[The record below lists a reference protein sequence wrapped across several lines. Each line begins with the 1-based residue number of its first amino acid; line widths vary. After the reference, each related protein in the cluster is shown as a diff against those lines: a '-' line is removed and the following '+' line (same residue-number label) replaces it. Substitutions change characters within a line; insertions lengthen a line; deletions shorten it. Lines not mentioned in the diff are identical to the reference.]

1 MRRWLVFA
9 TAAAASTTGWAQ
21 SRPPVPNPLQTLPR
35 VETPARQP
43 SVTLN
48 VEQQRNDQLAA
59 LMALTLTPTRIDIGG
74 VHSVPFDQVAA
85 LFKPLTGKTVRIAD
99 LVAAADACT
108 KLYQQHDYALSF
120 CFIPAQNFQDG
131 VVTVSVVEGYVAAV
145 DVTGAPGNMERK
157 IRAIASHITA
167 DRPLRRSTFERYIQ
181 TLGMLPGAK
190 IDADIPAPTTTDGA
204 TRLKL
209 AVKRQRYD
217 MSTGIDTN
225 HPGVQGIFAGTLNGM
240 TPLAEQFNAS
250 VLYPPGRGKQQFYSA
265 GYAQMLGSSGLMGRL
280 NASHYYGNP
289 DIDNQLPS
297 YLRHRLTQD
306 RLDLSLS
313 YPLLLSS
320 RRSLILGGGL
330 YGSNQRDKYRNLD
343 NGAQLELQNDVR
355 VLHAELDFTQAA
367 EKRTR
372 KLGFGIAQGLDAL
385 GAASRGLT
393 NIPGAF
399 VANPTDVS
407 FTRYNLNAMQSDTWP
422 AHLVTVAS
430 VVGQY
435 SHYRLPSTE
444 QISFG
449 GPRFALGYDPGSV
462 SGDSGWGASLE
473 LNRSFKVSA
482 KWVTMLTPYV
492 LGQMARVYLNGSRP
506 AADSLQ
512 TAALGL
518 RLTDGKHYTVDVSA
532 AQPVGD
538 KTQDNLAR
546 HTRYDLTFS
555 YQLFP

>member
-1 MRRWLVFA
+1 LVFA
-9 TAAAASTTGWAQ
+9 TAAVTSTAGWAQ
-21 SRPPVPNPLQTLPR
+21 SRPQVANPLQTLPR
-35 VETPARQP
+35 VETPAQQP

-48 VEQQRNDQLAA
+48 VEKQRNDQLAA
-59 LMALTLTPTRIDIGG
+59 LMATTLTPTRIDIGG

-108 KLYQQHDYALSF
+108 KLYQEHDYALSF
-120 CFIPAQNFQDG
+120 CFVPAQTFKDG
-131 VVTVSVVEGYVAAV
+131 VVHVSVVEGYVAEV
-145 DVTGAPGNMERK
+145 DITGKPGNMEKK
-157 IRAIASHITA
+157 IRAIAGHITA

-190 IDADIPAPTTTDGA
+190 IKADIPAPTTTDGA

-209 AVKRQRYD
+209 DVSRQRYD

-225 HPGVQGIFAGTLNGM
+225 HPGVQGIFAGSLNGM
-240 TPLAEQFNAS
+240 TPLAEQLSAS
-250 VLYPPGRGKQQFYSA
+250 ALYPPGRGKQEFYSA

-280 NASHYYGNP
+280 NASHFYGNP

-297 YLRHRLTQD
+297 YLRHRLSQD

-313 YPLLLSS
+313 YPLILAS

-330 YGSNQRDKYRNLD
+330 YGSNQEDKYRNLIT
-343 NGAQLELQNDVR
+343 GAQLALKTDVR

-372 KLGFGIAQGLDAL
+372 KLSFGIAQGLDAM
-385 GAASRGLT
+385 GAGARGVT
-393 NIPGAF
+393 NIPGTQ

-407 FTRYNLNAMQSDTWP
+407 FTRYNLSAMQSDSWP
-422 AHLVTVAS
+422 AHLVSVAS
-430 VVGQY
+430 VTGQY

-449 GPRFALGYDPGSV
+449 GPRFGLGYDPGSV

-473 LNRSFKVSA
+473 LNRPFTVSS
-482 KWVTMLTPYV
+482 KWLKTLTPYV
-492 LGQMARVYLNGSRP
+492 LGQAARVYLNGSRP
-506 AADSLQ
+506 AVDTLQ

-518 RLTDGKHYTVDVSA
+518 RFTDGKHYSVDISA

>member
-1 MRRWLVFA
+1 MRKWLVFA
-9 TAAAASTTGWAQ
+9 TAAVTSTTGWAQ
-21 SRPPVPNPLQTLPR
+21 SRAPVANPLQTLPR
-35 VETPARQP
+35 VETPAAPP
-43 SVTLN
+43 SVTFN
-48 VEQQRNDQLAA
+48 VEKQRNDQLAA

-108 KLYQQHDYALSF
+108 KLYQDHDYALSF
-120 CFIPAQNFQDG
+120 CFVPAQDFKDG
-131 VVTVSVVEGYVAAV
+131 VVQVSVVEGYVAEVNVA
-145 DVTGAPGNMERK
+145 GSPGNMERK

-190 IDADIPAPTTTDGA
+190 IKADIPAPTTTDGA

-209 AVKRQRYD
+209 DVTRQRYD
-217 MSTGIDTN
+217 ASAGIDVN
-225 HPGVQGIFAGTLNGM
+225 HPGVQGLLTGTLNGM
-240 TPLAEQFNAS
+240 TPLAEQLTAS
-250 VLYPPGRGKQQFYSA
+250 ALYPAGRTEQHFYSA
-265 GYAQMLGSSGLMGRL
+265 GYAQMLGSGGLMGRIG
-280 NASHYYGNP
+280 ASHFYGDP
-289 DIDNQLPS
+289 DISRQLPS
-297 YLRHRLTQD
+297 YLRQRLTQD

-320 RRSLILGGGL
+320 RRSLVLGGGV
-330 YGSNQRDKYRNLD
+330 YGSHQSDHYLVRT
-343 NGAQLELQNDVR
+343 NGAQLALKTDTR
-355 VLHAELDFTQAA
+355 VLHAELDFTQVT

-372 KLGFGIAQGLDAL
+372 KLGFGVAQGLDAM
-385 GAASRGLT
+385 GASNRATT
-393 NIPGAF
+393 NVPGALA
-399 VANPTDVS
+399 VNPIDLR
-407 FTRYNLNAMQSDTWP
+407 FTRYSLNAMQSDSWP
-422 AHLVTVAS
+422 AHLVTVAN
-430 VVGQY
+430 VLGQY
-435 SHYRLPSTE
+435 SHYHLPSNE

-449 GPRFALGYDPGSV
+449 GPRFGLGYDPGAV

-473 LNRSFKVSA
+473 LNRPFKVDA
-482 KWVTMLTPYV
+482 KWLKLLTPYAM
-492 LGQMARVYLNGSRP
+492 GQMARVYLNGARP
-506 AADSLQ
+506 LTDTLQ

-518 RLTDGKHYTVDVSA
+518 RLTDGKHYTVDISA

-538 KTQDNLAR
+538 RTQDNLAR

>member
-1 MRRWLVFA
+1 MRKWLVFA
-9 TAAAASTTGWAQ
+9 TAAVTSTAGWAQ
-21 SRPPVPNPLQTLPR
+21 SRTPVANPLQTLPR
-35 VETPARQP
+35 VEAPTPQP

-48 VEQQRNDQLAA
+48 VEKQRNDQLAA
-59 LMALTLTPTRIDIGG
+59 LMALTLTPTRIDIDG
-74 VHSVPFDQVAA
+74 VRSVPFDQVAA

-108 KLYQQHDYALSF
+108 KIYQEHDYALSF
-120 CFIPAQNFQDG
+120 CFVPAQDFKDG
-131 VVTVSVVEGYVAAV
+131 LVKISVVEGYVAEV
-145 DVTGAPGNMERK
+145 DISGAPGNMERK
-157 IRAIASHITA
+157 IRAIAGHITA

-190 IDADIPAPTTTDGA
+190 INADVPAPTTTDGA

-209 AVKRQRYD
+209 GVTRQRYD
-217 MSTGIDTN
+217 VSTGIDTN
-225 HPGVQGIFAGTLNGM
+225 HPGVQGIISGTLNGM
-240 TPLAEQFNAS
+240 TPLAEQFNGS
-250 VLYPPGRGKQQFYSA
+250 VMYPQGRNDQQFYSA
-265 GYAQMLGSSGLMGRL
+265 GYAQMLGSSGMMGRL
-280 NASHYYGNP
+280 NASHFYGDP
-289 DIDNQLPS
+289 DISQQLPS
-297 YLRHRLTQD
+297 YLRHRLSQD

-313 YPLLLSS
+313 YPLLLAS

-330 YGSNQRDKYRNLD
+330 YGSNQNDKYRNLV
-343 NGAQLELQNDVR
+343 NGAQLELKNDVR
-355 VLHAELDFTQAA
+355 VLHAELDFTQIA
-367 EKRTR
+367 EKRSR
-372 KLGFGIAQGLDAL
+372 KLGFGIAQGLDML
-385 GAASRGLT
+385 GAGARGIT

-399 VANPTDVS
+399 VANPTDVR

-449 GPRFALGYDPGSV
+449 GPRFGLGYDPGSV

-473 LNRSFKVSA
+473 ISRPFKVNS
-482 KWVTMLTPYV
+482 KWLTVLTPYV
-492 LGQMARVYLNGSRP
+492 LGQMARVYLNGARP
-506 AADSLQ
+506 PSDTLQ
-512 TAALGL
+512 TAAVGL

-538 KTQDNLAR
+538 ATFDNLAR

-555 YQLFP
+555 YQLYP